1 MAWADVA
8 WAPCCGTV
16 AWSDV
21 AWSDAAWA
29 DAAWADNANDP
40 AIGDVTD
47 TSSLQ
52 EDQALAALGIV
63 NDCDLTRVPDRSELV
78 PSVTRRRIDPE

>member
-1 MAWADVA
+1 MAY
-8 WAPCCGTV
+8 GTV

-63 NDCDLTRVPDRSELV
+63 NDTCDPTI
-78 PSVTRRRIDPE
+78 SVCLP

>member
-1 MAWADVA
+1 MGRRGVGRRSLQSAVY
-8 WAPCCGTV
+8 GTA

-40 AIGDVTD
+40 AVGDAANATP
-47 TSSLQ
+47 TQ
-52 EDQALAALGIV
+52 EDVALAALGIV
-63 NDCDLTRVPDRSELV
+63 DDTVIPRSAPAV
-78 PSVTRRRIDPE
+78 STP